1 MICIEYTTRLLSWT
15 WQGETS
21 ESHRVILLENVAAW
35 LKEQLRQLFSIL
47 KSGWNPPFCERNVH
61 ETWWRNDEVC
71 VWLHPSL
78 FGHGL
83 GSDDGETCYV
93 TLWDVSFVSFP
104 TKPGKMRKMCKMMHV
119 LNVLRVELWKKLDAM
134 RHPIQAGS
142 LSVVFPCFSQMLRT
156 CSSLFWKIPPGLSL
170 RWALRCLYSWWS
182 VDVVPTCLHVHGV
195 HGVHGA
201 GCATWASWEPS
212 DSSDFSGCCGWR
224 KSRRRWWSW
233 WCFPPCFR
241 VVLGAA
247 HWAHIVDLVRHGLR
261 C

>member
-142 LSVVFPCFSQMLRT
+142 LSVVFPCFSKCSGHVHLYFGRYFTTEMGKLHWSGTFAATFPVTNSVLRT
-156 CSSLFWKIPPGLSL
+156 SFRS
-170 RWALRCLYSWWS
+170 
-182 VDVVPTCLHVHGV
+182 PTCCI
-195 HGVHGA
+195 
-201 GCATWASWEPS
+201 CATCFAVATSVNFPLHS
-212 DSSDFSGCCGWR
+212 VACDRLLRSFSFTFGTKTVIFCLKYG
-224 KSRRRWWSW
+224 
-233 WCFPPCFR
+233 
-241 VVLGAA
+241 
-247 HWAHIVDLVRHGLR
+247 
-261 C
+261 